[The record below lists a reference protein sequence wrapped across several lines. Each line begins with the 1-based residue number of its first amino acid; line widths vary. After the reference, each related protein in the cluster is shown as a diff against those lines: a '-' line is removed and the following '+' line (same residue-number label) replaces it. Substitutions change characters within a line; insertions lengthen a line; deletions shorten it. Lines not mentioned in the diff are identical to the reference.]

1 MRVILPDPVRPYQP
15 HSSASTGDKE
25 LLSTGIPA
33 TDSLAPLSGK
43 AAPVSLGSA
52 ALKDAEDHQPYSNF
66 IEDASTSQHKVTP
79 MSLSPT
85 VSMSALDFLSFCRV
99 QNHVAKNAIVAYRN
113 PTSESAEVEFLAANF
128 IYVSER
134 M

>member
-1 MRVILPDPVRPYQP
+1 
-15 HSSASTGDKE
+15 
-25 LLSTGIPA
+25 
-33 TDSLAPLSGK
+33 
-43 AAPVSLGSA
+43 
-52 ALKDAEDHQPYSNF
+52 
-66 IEDASTSQHKVTP
+66 